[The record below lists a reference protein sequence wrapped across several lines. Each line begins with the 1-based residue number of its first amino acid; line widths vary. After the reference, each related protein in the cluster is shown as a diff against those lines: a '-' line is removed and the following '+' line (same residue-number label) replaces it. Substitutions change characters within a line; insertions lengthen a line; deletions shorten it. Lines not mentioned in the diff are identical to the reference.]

1 MRRIGAPAETSW
13 HRQFSCQRA
22 DGDPRNTGGSGPSR
36 FFVIRPT
43 SPPTSGRR
51 KMFKNLSIRLRILA
65 LAGLLILLSI
75 VIAGAGWYAIS
86 QVSAA
91 LAESIR
97 VARQAQFVTV
107 GIREFAGA
115 DRRVVSYL
123 QTATDDDEQRYT
135 TRKTDSDAAFGQAL
149 ELVRDPHRRQAML
162 DGRQS
167 LKDHFATA
175 DAIIRD
181 RKALRQRVTSI
192 QEALAALPGS
202 AKRERDSTQ
211 SPVQRLAS
219 IDSLRRAA
227 QVGPKASP
235 IRTLSATAAGRSPR
249 ESDVGLVAAT
259 SGTGL
264 GLADAGPV
272 PDTAKPDVGGAAGR
286 HIVLIQHIGEAAQLV
301 ALDPS
306 DATLANY
313 AAAIQAFGD
322 TPPPNDAAARL
333 LLVAGDA
340 TAAARSIL
348 QNYDKLQETEPA
360 FMDKLKAL
368 RLELTAFAGEIAN
381 GAIATAASGT
391 SEVIYASAFAVVAGS
406 LLAWFIVRGIIV
418 PLNAM
423 TGAMTGLAAG
433 DGTVDIPEMRSKSE
447 LGAMARAVDVFKQN
461 ADKIAAMLTAETTT
475 REIGEVISGAAAG
488 DLTIRV
494 PLDNKVGFLKDIG
507 EQVNRLLNA
516 TSTALSQV
524 ATALRESTDAL
535 KSVSDNTKA
544 ASDKASTASQL
555 VQKGLTSV
563 ERLADIVEAIAQ
575 NSRKVN
581 QITQVIAQIAN
592 RTHILSL
599 NAAIEAAR
607 AGEHGKGFVVVA
619 QEVGKL
625 AESAGQNAK
634 QITDIVEQATI
645 DSNEGK
651 SATDVVRGAMQGIA
665 AQTDQTTQMIHSSAA
680 AVEEQQAT
688 ITQIDSSVSQLR
700 SIATS
705 NSTAAEEITATMVQ
719 LSQLADETRG
729 RLAQFKTA

>member
-149 ELVRDPHRRQAML
+149 ELVRDPARRQAML

-167 LKDHFATA
+167 LKDYFATA

-192 QEALAALPGS
+192 QEALAALPGG
-202 AKRERDSTQ
+202 AKKERDSAQ

-219 IDSLRRAA
+219 MDSLRRAA
-227 QVGPKASP
+227 QIGPKSSP
-235 IRTLSATAAGRSPR
+235 IRPSSATAAGRSPR
-249 ESDVGLVAAT
+249 ESDVGLVAAA

-272 PDTAKPDVGGAAGR
+272 SDTAKPDVAGGAAGR
-286 HIVLIQHIGEAAQLV
+286 HAGLLQHIGEAAQLV

-368 RLELTAFAGEIAN
+368 RLELTAFAEDIAT
-381 GAIATAASGT
+381 GAVATAASG
-391 SEVIYASAFAVVAGS
+391 SNEVIYASVFAVVVGS

-581 QITQVIAQIAN
+581 Q
-592 RTHILSL
+592 
-599 NAAIEAAR
+599 
-607 AGEHGKGFVVVA
+607 
-619 QEVGKL
+619 
-625 AESAGQNAK
+625 
-634 QITDIVEQATI
+634 
-645 DSNEGK
+645 
-651 SATDVVRGAMQGIA
+651 
-665 AQTDQTTQMIHSSAA
+665 
-680 AVEEQQAT
+680 
-688 ITQIDSSVSQLR
+688 
-700 SIATS
+700 
-705 NSTAAEEITATMVQ
+705 
-719 LSQLADETRG
+719 
-729 RLAQFKTA
+729 